1 MTGDLDAPLRDREG
15 TDALRGIV
23 AGAKLSRTDELN
35 TGERRAP

>member
-15 TDALRGIV
+15 NDALRGIV
-23 AGAKLSRTDELN
+23 GAKLLRTDEPN